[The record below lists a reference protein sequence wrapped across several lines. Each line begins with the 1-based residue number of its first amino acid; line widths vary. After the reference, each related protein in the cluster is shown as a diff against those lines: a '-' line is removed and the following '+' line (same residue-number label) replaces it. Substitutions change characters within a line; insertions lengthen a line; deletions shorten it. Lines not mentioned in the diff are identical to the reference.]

1 MIVLGADTHKRSH
14 TIAAVAAVTGELLG
28 QQTIPVGRRGVRR
41 AAAMRSLDGERV
53 RALEDCRHV
62 SGALER
68 FLIERG
74 ERVVRIPT
82 RLSAAARR
90 SARQRGNSEAIDAR
104 NVARAALQ
112 EGLECFPA
120 AHLDGPELDLGRSL
134 TTANG
139 LSAIASSSTAR
150 CSGICTTS
158 GLSCGCRAER
168 CSRKVVRAHQSAP
181 SPRAAVDARPDR
193 AR

>member
-28 QQTIPVGRRGVRR
+28 QQTIQVGRRGFGAPLRW
-41 AAAMRSLDGERV
+41 ARSLDGERV
-53 RALEDCRHV
+53 WALEDCRHV

-74 ERVVRIPT
+74 ERVLRIPT
-82 RLSAAARR
+82 HLSAAARR
-90 SARQRGNSEAIDAR
+90 SARQRGSR
-104 NVARAALQ
+104 MRSTRLMSPGQHCRRAWSV
-112 EGLECFPA
+112 FRPRTWT
-120 AHLDGPELDLGRSL
+120 GPSSTCGCSL

-168 CSRKVVRAHQSAP
+168 CSRRSG
-181 SPRAAVDARPDR
+181 PRASVGA
-193 AR
+193 